1 MATIKTSSIR
11 DSIMSSSLRN
21 KSNNNPSEHFLNI
34 GLSYVKD
41 DGTQGFMPIPGI
53 VIALDKIQDLTS
65 KNPELK
71 DLALAIRLIQMNM
84 EKLEPGETAIVNTQ
98 LTSKLEFQVRRINDE
113 AQVSHLIKDEDEEFL
128 KSLL

>member
-21 KSNNNPSEHFLNI
+21 KSNNTSSEHFLNI
-34 GLSYVKD
+34 GLSYIKD
-41 DGTQGFMPIPGI
+41 DGTKGFMPIPGI

-84 EKLEPGETAIVNTQ
+84 EKLEPGESAIVNSQ
-98 LTSKLEFQVRRINDE
+98 LTSKLEFQVRR
-113 AQVSHLIKDEDEEFL
+113 VSDDTQTSSLIKDEDEEFL